1 VFNATCIS
9 VLFCF
14 ASVLKVRCLSTFSLF
29 CRLPYITS
37 VCLCTLIYFFFGFCH
52 ILVRLPIC
60 VSHPVGLVTSL
71 VSRARFNPYFV
82 TDMLAHVLVYLFCFH
97 INQYV
102 TTISIPVS
110 IMFSFTVASHG
121 TKCRLPSWRPVLD
134 RKISAYRHQPFAV
147 DLSSSSGVKRWKQKG
162 FTSRTQHSDISGHLL
177 QNSILIPFIYLTG
190 QFNVLNF
197 PTCNTETTRHC
208 QPGLYTHFCVKGNN
222 LSFFIFYVFLGLV
235 IVTTVKPVLNGP
247 CIKWNL
253 S

>member
-1 VFNATCIS
+1 MPTALVTPSSRSKNLSLSPSTLRRRS
-9 VLFCF
+9 VL
-14 ASVLKVRCLSTFSLF
+14 VLRGEKVEAKGLS
-29 CRLPYITS
+29 
-37 VCLCTLIYFFFGFCH
+37 
-52 ILVRLPIC
+52 
-60 VSHPVGLVTSL
+60 
-71 VSRARFNPYFV
+71 
-82 TDMLAHVLVYLFCFH
+82 
-97 INQYV
+97 
-102 TTISIPVS
+102 
-110 IMFSFTVASHG
+110 
-121 TKCRLPSWRPVLD
+121 
-134 RKISAYRHQPFAV
+134 
-147 DLSSSSGVKRWKQKG
+147 G
-162 FTSRTQHSDISGHLL
+162 FTSRIQHSDISGHLL